1 MLQKVYLSG
10 KSEQNIN
17 DVIDAI
23 TAGQIFKVEP
33 ALTTSRL
40 PPPTMFATR

>member
-23 TAGQIFKVEP
+23 TAGQIFEVEP